1 MTTTRPERSR
11 EAESAPEQQNRRA
24 AEATAAD
31 ETPDDA
37 VENLVDLEA
46 LVRRA
51 RAIATVAAADAET
64 AERLAR
70 AENLWGQAT
79 TKGGRRYYFDK
90 VNFGVVQWETPK
102 ELKGSKIR
110 VMRADE
116 TRGATLPEPWRELKS
131 GVKAEDGVEV
141 PYYWNVETGETRWE
155 RPKNSELVVG
165 VVIPARATPTASK

>member
-1 MTTTRPERSR
+1 MTTRPERAR
-11 EAESAPEQQNRRA
+11 EAESNQRA
-24 AEATAAD
+24 AETSSMPVDENAD
-31 ETPDDA
+31 
-37 VENLVDLEA
+37 ENLVDLEA

-51 RAIATVAAADAET
+51 RAIANVAAADAET
-64 AERLAR
+64 AQRLAR

-79 TKGGRRYYFDK
+79 TKRGRRYYFDK
-90 VNFGVVQWETPK
+90 VNFGVAQWETPK

-131 GVKAEDGVEV
+131 GVKDADGVEV

-155 RPKNSELVVG
+155 RPKNSNLVVG
-165 VVIPARATPTASK
+165 VVIPARATKE